1 MNERGFG
8 LISLY
13 HQLIA
18 DVGPEYRAEHEISGR
33 ITNLPIHQDATP
45 RQVEAMIDALGR
57 VVREVGAGG

>member
-13 HQLIA
+13 HQLIQPI
-18 DVGPEYRAEHEISGR
+18 GPEYRAEREISDR

-45 RQVEAMIDALGR
+45 RDVEAMIDELGR
-57 VVREVGAGG
+57 VARESG